1 MKNSDIKN
9 SNEKVNTNIKNV
21 LSKELIVAD
30 SGVRLD
36 AYVANNMVELSRS
49 MVQKLIKSGNILVN
63 NKEEKESYKVQAGD
77 KILVKFQSQKKAD

>member
-36 AYVANNMVELSRS
+36 AYVANNMV
-49 MVQKLIKSGNILVN
+49 IKFRQEM
-63 NKEEKESYKVQAGD
+63 KY
-77 KILVKFQSQKKAD
+77 